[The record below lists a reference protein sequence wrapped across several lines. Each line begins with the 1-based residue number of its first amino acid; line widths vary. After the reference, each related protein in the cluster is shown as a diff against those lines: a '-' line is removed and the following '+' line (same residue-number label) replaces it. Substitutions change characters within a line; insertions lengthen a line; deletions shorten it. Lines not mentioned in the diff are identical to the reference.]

1 MTAVLYDVP
10 GPRARRRTLI
20 GTVIGTGF
28 ILAVLAAIVWQ
39 FERTGQF
46 AAEFWTPFSDPGIQ
60 RFVLRAILSTLKAA
74 GASIV
79 LSLLLGVVLAAGR
92 LSDRAALRAPTV
104 AFVEFFRAIPLLL
117 LILFLFLGFA
127 DVLGAF
133 GALVLA
139 LTLYNGSVLSEIF
152 RAGIAAVPRGQSE
165 AAYALGLRKSQVMMI
180 ILVPQAVRIMLP
192 AIVSQCVV
200 VLKDTALGFVIAY
213 EELLRQGQLIYNN
226 FFNVVPTI
234 IVVAGIYIAMNSL
247 LSLLASYLQRR
258 TSRTGKSPSNL
269 TEADLTTAVASAN
282 RDLV

>member
-10 GPRARRRTLI
+10 GPRAKRRTLV
-20 GTVIGTGF
+20 GTVIGTAFVLG
-28 ILAVLAAIVWQ
+28 ILGLVAWQ

-46 AAEFWTPFSDPGIQ
+46 AADQWKPFTDPGIQ
-60 RFVLRAILSTLKAA
+60 RFLLRAIGNTVLAA
-74 GASIV
+74 GTAV
-79 LSLLLGVVLAAGR
+79 LLSLLLGVVLAAGR
-92 LSDRAALRAPTV
+92 LSDHAAVRIPSTL
-104 AFVEFFRAIPLLL
+104 FVEFFRAIPLLL
-117 LILFLFLGFA
+117 LILFLFLGFG

-165 AAYALGLRKSQVMMI
+165 AAYALGMRKSQVMMI

-200 VLKDTALGFVIAY
+200 TLKDTALGFVIAY

-234 IVVAGIYIAMNSL
+234 IVVAAIYITMNSL
-247 LSLLASYLQRR
+247 LSALASYLQRR
-258 TSRTGKSPSNL
+258 TSRTGKVSKAEL
-269 TEADLTTAVASAN
+269 KKVVATAN

>member
-1 MTAVLYDVP
+1 MTAILYDVP
-10 GPRARRRTLI
+10 GPRARRRTFI
-20 GTVIGTGF
+20 GTVLGAAGV
-28 ILAVLAAIVWQ
+28 LAVLAVVLWQ

-46 AAEFWTPFSDPGIQ
+46 AADQWNPFTDPGIQ
-60 RFVLRAILSTLKAA
+60 RLLLRAILSTLTAA
-74 GASIV
+74 GAAIG

-92 LSDRAALRAPTV
+92 LSDYSVLRVPTV

-117 LILFLFLGFA
+117 LILFFFLGFGS
-127 DVLGAF
+127 VLGSF

-165 AAYALGLRKSQVMMI
+165 AAYALGLRKSQVMLI

-234 IVVAGIYIAMNSL
+234 IVVAVIYILMNSA
-247 LSLLASYLQRR
+247 LSALASYLQRR
-258 TSRTGKSPSNL
+258 SSRTGKAS
-269 TEADLTTAVASAN
+269 TADLTTAVAAAN

>member
-20 GTVIGTGF
+20 GTVIGTA
-28 ILAVLAAIVWQ
+28 IVLAGLGVVVWQ

-46 AAEFWTPFSDPGIQ
+46 ASDQWSPFADPGIQ
-60 RFVLRAILSTLKAA
+60 RFLLRAIRSTLTAA
-74 GASIV
+74 GTAIL
-79 LSLLLGVVLAAGR
+79 LSLVLGVLLAAGR
-92 LSDRAALRAPTV
+92 LSDHAALRVPSTL
-104 AFVEFFRAIPLLL
+104 FVEFFRAIPLLL
-117 LILFLFLGFA
+117 LILFLFLGFG

-165 AAYALGLRKSQVMMI
+165 AAYALGLRKRQVMLI
-180 ILVPQAVRIMLP
+180 VLVPQAVRIMLP

-226 FFNVVPTI
+226 HFNVVPTI
-234 IVVAGIYIAMNSL
+234 IIVATIYILMNSA

-258 TSRTGKSPSNL
+258 TSRTGKSD
-269 TEADLTTAVASAN
+269 TADLHSAVAAAN

>member
-20 GTVIGTGF
+20 GTVVGTAIVLAG
-28 ILAVLAAIVWQ
+28 LAVVLWQ

-46 AAEFWTPFSDPGIQ
+46 AADQWDPFTDPGIQ
-60 RFVLRAILSTLKAA
+60 RLLLRAILSTVAAA
-74 GASIV
+74 GTAIL
-79 LSLLLGVVLAAGR
+79 LSLILGVVLAAGR
-92 LSDRAALRAPTV
+92 LSDHAALRIPSTL
-104 AFVEFFRAIPLLL
+104 FVEFFRAIPLLL
-117 LILFLFLGFA
+117 LILFLFLGFG
-127 DVLGAF
+127 DILGAF

-165 AAYALGLRKSQVMMI
+165 AAYALGLRKNKVMLI

-200 VLKDTALGFVIAY
+200 ALKDTALGFVIAY

-234 IVVAGIYIAMNSL
+234 IVVAAIYITMNSAR
-247 LSLLASYLQRR
+247 SALANYLQRR
-258 TSRTGKSPSNL
+258 TSRTAKTSA
-269 TEADLTTAVASAN
+269 ADLTKVVASAN

>member
-10 GPRARRRTLI
+10 GPKAKRRTLV
-20 GTVIGTGF
+20 GTVIGTAFVLG
-28 ILAVLAAIVWQ
+28 ILGLVLWQ

-46 AAEFWTPFSDPGIQ
+46 AADHWKPFTDPGIQ
-60 RFVLRAILSTLKAA
+60 RFLLRAIGNTLMAA
-74 GASIV
+74 GTGIL

-92 LSDRAALRAPTV
+92 LSDHAALRLPSTL
-104 AFVEFFRAIPLLL
+104 FVEFFRAIPLLL
-117 LILFLFLGFA
+117 LILFLFLGFG

-152 RAGIAAVPRGQSE
+152 RAGIAAVPRGQAE
-165 AAYALGLRKSQVMMI
+165 AAYALGLRKSQVMLI

-192 AIVSQCVV
+192 AIISQCVV
-200 VLKDTALGFVIAY
+200 ALKDTALGFVIAY

-234 IVVAGIYIAMNSL
+234 IVVAAIYIAMNSA
-247 LSLLASYLQRR
+247 LSALASYLQRR
-258 TSRTGKSPSNL
+258 TSRTAKAS
-269 TEADLTTAVASAN
+269 TADLTATVAAAN

>member
-10 GPRARRRTLI
+10 GPSARRRALV
-20 GTVIGTGF
+20 GTVIGTAF
-28 ILAVLAAIVWQ
+28 ILGVLALVLWQ

-46 AAEFWTPFSDPGIQ
+46 ASSQWSPFTDPGIQ
-60 RFVLRAILSTLKAA
+60 RFLLRAVLSTLTAA
-74 GASIV
+74 GTAIL
-79 LSLLLGVVLAAGR
+79 LSLALGVVLAAGR
-92 LSDRAALRAPTV
+92 LSNHAALRVPSTL
-104 AFVEFFRAIPLLL
+104 FVEFFRAVPLLL
-117 LILFLFLGFA
+117 LILFLFLGFG

-165 AAYALGLRKSQVMMI
+165 AAYALGLRKRQVMLI

-192 AIVSQCVV
+192 VIVSQCVV
-200 VLKDTALGFVIAY
+200 ALKDTALGFVIAY

-226 FFNVVPTI
+226 FSNVVPTI
-234 IVVAGIYIAMNSL
+234 LVVATIYIVMNSA
-247 LSLLASYLQRR
+247 LSLIAGYLQRR
-258 TSRTGKSPSNL
+258 TSRTGKAS
-269 TEADLTTAVASAN
+269 TADLTTAVVSAN

>member
-20 GTVIGTGF
+20 GTVVGTAIVLAG
-28 ILAVLAAIVWQ
+28 LAVVLWQ

-46 AAEFWTPFSDPGIQ
+46 AADQWDPFTDPGIQ
-60 RFVLRAILSTLKAA
+60 RLLLRAILSTVAAA
-74 GASIV
+74 GTAIL
-79 LSLLLGVVLAAGR
+79 LSLILGVVLAAGR
-92 LSDRAALRAPTV
+92 LSDHAALRIPSTL
-104 AFVEFFRAIPLLL
+104 FVEFFRAIPLLL
-117 LILFLFLGFA
+117 LILFLFLGFG
-127 DVLGAF
+127 DILGAF

-165 AAYALGLRKSQVMMI
+165 AAYALGLRKNKVMLI

-200 VLKDTALGFVIAY
+200 ALKDTALGFVIAY

-234 IVVAGIYIAMNSL
+234 IVVAAIYITMNSA
-247 LSLLASYLQRR
+247 LSALASYLQRR
-258 TSRTGKSPSNL
+258 TSRTAKTSA
-269 TEADLTTAVASAN
+269 ADLTKVVASAN